1 MSIRKQTLL
10 AALLCG
16 VFGVAAAAPDGK
28 YGSSSNLQN
37 VEAGLS
43 EPLPFGAGKAGLRFI
58 SDGHW
63 SASINLQN
71 GPVQHIRAKYNDRN
85 KTPIPIN
92 GTDPSANVNGTRN
105 PQYLTLHDVV
115 PILGNWFINPRLGQV
130 WYENRAHNTE
140 VYSVRQMAELS
151 SSGVAAKIPKFG
163 GLVIAKVPGMPREGN
178 VFFGE
183 WAPRKN
189 GTAPDNSTDLNMGSS
204 QRTVWY
210 VGENPA
216 RNLSNM
222 TISKAT
228 YNVVGI
234 NNHTPGRNDFYT
246 GQVTAD
252 FGSKAVMGGS
262 ISRGDKD
269 TLTFKDVSINLR
281 NGTFTSTG
289 TTNKEGITGQ
299 FYGTN
304 AAALAGYA
312 TRGNGVGDDVAFGG
326 KQSSTTPK

>member
-140 VYSVRQMAELS
+140 VYSVRQMANS
-151 SSGVAAKIPKFG
+151 AIPAAPKFG
-163 GLVIAKVPGMPREGN
+163 GLVIAKVPGMGEGNN

-183 WAPRKN
+183 WAPRKGN
-189 GTAPDNSTDLNMGSS
+189 PPQNSTDLNMADGK
-204 QRTVWY
+204 RTVWY
-210 VGENPA
+210 VGDNPTGNTTGV
-216 RNLSNM
+216 R
-222 TISKAT
+222 TAT
-228 YNVVGI
+228 YNVLGI
-234 NNHTPGRNDFYT
+234 NKHTPGQNDFYT
-246 GQVTAD
+246 GQVTAT
-252 FGSKAVMGGS
+252 FGSGITGTMAGR
-262 ISRGDKD
+262 ISRSSDYIDFDHAKID
-269 TLTFKDVSINLR
+269 NS
-281 NGTFTSTG
+281 NGTFADPSQGMTG
-289 TTNKEGITGQ
+289 R
-299 FYGTN
+299 FYGN
-304 AAALAGYA
+304 QAAAMAGYT
-312 TRGNGVGDDVAFGG
+312 TRGTGNVGDDVAFGG
-326 KQSSTTPK
+326 SATDIETRK

>member
-151 SSGVAAKIPKFG
+151 SSGIAAKIPKFG

-189 GTAPDNSTDLNMGSS
+189 GTAPENSTDLNMGSS

-210 VGENPA
+210 VGENPTQDMPRLVNA
-216 RNLSNM
+216 R
-222 TISKAT
+222 
-228 YNVVGI
+228 YNVLGV
-234 NNHTPGRNDFYT
+234 NQHTPGRNDFYT
-246 GQVTAD
+246 GVLTANY
-252 FGSKAVMGGS
+252 GAGKNELSGT
-262 ISRGDKD
+262 ISRAGD
-269 TLTFKDVSINLR
+269 SINFA
-281 NGTFTSTG
+281 NTKIESSGKFDNHKNT
-289 TTNKEGITGQ
+289 EHITGR
-299 FYGTN
+299 FYGN
-304 AAALAGYA
+304 GAEALAGIVNRA
-312 TRGNGVGDDVAFGG
+312 GADKDVAFGG
-326 KQSSTTPK
+326 RRQ